1 MIIDSVALAKG
12 RPNDQL
18 NKRAQKDPRTHGKL
32 IYDRRGHADQRWK
45 LKLRLNKQMS
55 FYW

>member
-18 NKRAQKDPRTHGKL
+18 NKRAQKDPGTHGKL

>member
-12 RPNDQL
+12 RPNVQL

-32 IYDRRGHADQRWK
+32 IYDRRGHADQ
-45 LKLRLNKQMS
+45 Q
-55 FYW
+55 